1 MAKVYHLKSCG
12 ILCHAGIGE
21 VVACAKWRE
30 LSLAF
35 ECPSRS
41 RDHIRHVRIRNI
53 TLYSKV
59 STRTKVEVTD

>member
-1 MAKVYHLKSCG
+1 MSRWNRGSSCLCKMALPF
-12 ILCHAGIGE
+12 A
-21 VVACAKWRE
+21 E

-35 ECPSRS
+35 ECLSRS

>member
-1 MAKVYHLKSCG
+1 MSRWNRGSSCLG
-12 ILCHAGIGE
+12 KKALPFA
-21 VVACAKWRE
+21 E
-30 LSLAF
+30 LYLAF

-41 RDHIRHVRIRNI
+41 RDHIQHVRIRNI

>member
-1 MAKVYHLKSCG
+1 MSRSNRGSSCLCKMALSF
-12 ILCHAGIGE
+12 A
-21 VVACAKWRE
+21 E